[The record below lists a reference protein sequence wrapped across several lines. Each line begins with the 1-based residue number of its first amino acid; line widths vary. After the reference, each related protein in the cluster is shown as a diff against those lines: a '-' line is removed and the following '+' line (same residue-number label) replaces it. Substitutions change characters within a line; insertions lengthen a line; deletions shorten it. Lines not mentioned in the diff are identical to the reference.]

1 MESASSPTSNLT
13 ASEFLS
19 GGGEMGKLT
28 RHYDWSA
35 HTIGPISAWPQS
47 LKTTVSIILN
57 SRFPMFLWWGEELIQ
72 FYNDAYRP
80 SLGNDGKHPHALG
93 QRGEECWQEIWPTIK
108 PLIDRVFTGEYA
120 HWSEDQLLP
129 IYRNGKL
136 EDVYWT
142 FSYSPVKDERG
153 KVGGVL
159 VTCFETTEKINTL
172 NKIAENEQQLR
183 FAVDAADLAT
193 WDYNPA
199 TNKFSGNDRIKE
211 WFGLAPQDE
220 IELSLATAVMIEQDR
235 NRVIQAIQKALDY
248 SSGGDYDI
256 EYTITNPLT
265 HQTRIVRAKGKAWF
279 NEAKIAYRFN
289 GTLQD
294 VTEQVNARK
303 KIEESE
309 QRFRSMVQ
317 QAPVAIGLTRGRDMI
332 FESVNAPMYEL
343 LGKTEDIKGKHLT
356 DVLPELEGQAILK
369 IIREVYDTN
378 IPYRGYAIPAHLKNG
393 DKTELRYF
401 NVAYSLLHE
410 PGLEAAILHI
420 ATDVTEQVLAR
431 RKVEEADTRFRSL
444 ITSAPIAI
452 ALFVGRDLVIET
464 PNQEFI
470 HMLGKDYDIVGK
482 RLVDVMPE
490 LIGQPFLQILDDVY
504 TTGIPFHTYGTS
516 VNVVYNGVMKKGYYD
531 FSYTPLFDSEGK
543 VYAILEIAEDVTES
557 TLVKKSLEKSEINLR
572 NMILQSPVAMCILKG
587 TDLVVEV
594 ANSRILEVWGKSL
607 EQVMHLP
614 IFEGLPEARGQ
625 GLEVLLKSVYS
636 TGKPIKAYG
645 IPINLPR
652 ATGIEVVYLD
662 FVYEAF
668 HEPNGEISGV
678 MVVATDVTEQVLAR
692 QKIEE
697 AEVSIRNTAERLQL
711 ALDAGKLGSYEL
723 TIATGQ
729 IDCTAQ
735 CKQNFGTGENDELN
749 YTQFVALILPE
760 DREYVKQTL
769 QQAIAEHSVY
779 NAEYRIQRH
788 DGVRWIKASGRPVYN
803 EQNEVIKV
811 VGITLDITEHK
822 TFAEELSRQ
831 VHERT
836 LELQRSNED
845 LLQFAHVASHDL
857 KEPARK
863 VKTFTN
869 RLKDEFGAV
878 IPEKGLS
885 YLEKTQQATD
895 RMYAMIEGV
904 LNYSTLSSAEQTIQK
919 VDLND
924 TIKNIEVD
932 LEVLIQQKKGMV
944 IKDTLPVIEGA
955 SVLIYQLFYNLIN
968 NSFKFS
974 KKDIPPTIIIRSS
987 IVHQEGKE
995 MAKITIADN
1004 GIGFD
1009 KEYTEHIFNAFARL
1023 NSKDK
1028 YEGTGLGL
1036 ALCKRIA
1043 ERHHGSIQA
1052 DSIKDQGATF
1062 TILLPLQQP
1071 ILTT

>member
-1 MESASSPTSNLT
+1 MESPLSPASNLK
-13 ASEFLS
+13 ALSFLS
-19 GGGEMGKLT
+19 GGGEMGELT

-35 HTIGPISAWPQS
+35 SKIGAASEWPQS
-47 LKTTVSIILN
+47 LKTTVGIILN

-80 SLGNDGKHPHALG
+80 SLGNNGKHPQALG
-93 QRGEECWQEIWPTIK
+93 QRGEACWQEIWPDIK

-142 FSYSPVKDERG
+142 FSYSPVKDEMG

-159 VTCFETTEKINTL
+159 VTCFETTEKIVNL

-183 FAVDAADLAT
+183 FAIDAADLAT
-193 WDYNPA
+193 WDYNPI

-211 WFGLAPQDE
+211 WFGLERKDE
-220 IELSLATAVMIEQDR
+220 IDLSLATAVMIEEDR
-235 NRVIQAIQKALDY
+235 ARVIQAIQTATNY

-256 EYTITNPLT
+256 EYSIINPLT
-265 HQTRIVRAKGKAWF
+265 NQKRIVRAKGKAWF
-279 NEAKIAYRFN
+279 NDEKIAYRFN

-294 VTEQVNARK
+294 VTLQVNARK

-332 FESVNAPMYEL
+332 FESVNEPMYEL
-343 LGKTEDIKGKHLT
+343 LGKTENITGKYLT

-378 IPYRGYAIPAHLKNG
+378 VPYRGYAVPAYLKNG
-393 DKTELRYF
+393 DQTELRYF
-401 NVAYSLLHE
+401 NVAYSLLHDKE
-410 PGLEAAILHI
+410 LDAGILHI
-420 ATDVTEQVLAR
+420 ATDVTEQVIAR
-431 RKVEEADTRFRSL
+431 KKMEAADTRFRSL

-452 ALFVGRDLVIET
+452 ALFVGRDLIIET

-470 HMLGKDYDIVGK
+470 NMMGKDYELVGK

-504 TTGIPFHTYGTS
+504 TTGKPFHTYGTK
-516 VNVVYNGVMKKGYYD
+516 VNVVYNGVMKEGYYD
-531 FSYTPLFDSEGK
+531 FSYTPLFDSEQK
-543 VYAILEIAEDVTES
+543 VYAILEIAEDVTDS
-557 TLVKKSLEKSEINLR
+557 ILVKNKLQESEQNLR
-572 NMILQSPVAMCILKG
+572 NTILQAPVAMCIFKG
-587 TDLVVEV
+587 ATHVVEI
-594 ANSRILEVWGKSL
+594 ANSRMFELWGKKPA
-607 EQVMHLP
+607 EVMNRP
-614 IFEGLPEARGQ
+614 IFEALPEASGQ
-625 GLEVLLKSVYS
+625 GLEVLINSVYS
-636 TGKPIKAYG
+636 TGKAIKAFG
-645 IPINLPR
+645 VPVNLPR
-652 ATGIEVVYLD
+652 EEGVQTIYIDL
-662 FVYEAF
+662 VYEAF
-668 HEPNGEISGV
+668 KGTDGNTSGV
-678 MVVATDVTEQVLAR
+678 IAVAIDVTEQVLAR

-697 AEVSIRNTAERLQL
+697 AETSIRNTAERLQL

-729 IDCTAQ
+729 IDCTPQ
-735 CKQNFGTGENDELN
+735 CKQNFGTPEDENLD
-749 YTQFVALILPE
+749 YTQFTNLIVPE
-760 DREYVKQTL
+760 DRAYARQTL
-769 QQAIAEHSVY
+769 QKAIAEHTVY

-788 DGVRWIKASGRPVYN
+788 DGIRWIKASGKPVYN

-831 VHERT
+831 VHQRT

-869 RLKDEFGAV
+869 RLKDEFGNV
-878 IPEKGLS
+878 IPEKGIT
-885 YLEKTQQATD
+885 YLDKAQHATD

-904 LNYSTLSSAEQTIQK
+904 LKYSTLSASEQTIQK
-919 VDLND
+919 IDLND
-924 TIKNIEVD
+924 TIKSIEAD
-932 LEVLIQQKKGMV
+932 LEVLIHQKKGII
-944 IKDTLPVIEGA
+944 IKDELPEIEGA

-974 KKDIPPTIIIRSS
+974 KTDVPPTIIIRSS
-987 IVHQEGKE
+987 IVSYEQRDL
-995 MAKITIADN
+995 AKITIADN
-1004 GIGFD
+1004 GIGF
-1009 KEYTEHIFNAFARL
+1009 ESEFTQQIFNAFARL

-1036 ALCKRIA
+1036 ALCKKIV

-1052 DSIKDQGATF
+1052 TSAKGEGATF
-1062 TILLPLQQP
+1062 TILLPLQQST
-1071 ILTT
+1071 LTS

>member
-1 MESASSPTSNLT
+1 MESPSSPTSNLQT
-13 ASEFLS
+13 LEFLS
-19 GGGEMGKLT
+19 GGGEMGELT

-35 HTIGPISAWPQS
+35 NTVGPISSWPQS

-93 QRGEECWQEIWPTIK
+93 QHGEACWQEIWPAIK

-159 VTCFETTEKINTL
+159 VTCFETTEKITNL

-193 WDYNPA
+193 WDYNPV

-211 WFGLAPQDE
+211 WFGLQPQAE
-220 IELSLATAVMIEQDR
+220 IDLSLATAVMIEEDR
-235 NRVIQAIQKALDY
+235 ERVILAIQKALDY

-256 EYTITNPLT
+256 EYTIINPLT
-265 HQTRIVRAKGKAWF
+265 NQKRIVRAKGKAWF
-279 NEAKIAYRFN
+279 HEEKIAYRFN

-303 KIEESE
+303 KIEDSE

-343 LGKTEDIKGKHLT
+343 LGKTEDIKGKYLT

-378 IPYRGYAIPAHLKNG
+378 IPYRGYAVPAHLKNG

-431 RKVEEADTRFRSL
+431 KKIEEADTRFRSL

-452 ALFVGRDLVIET
+452 ALFVGRDLIIET

-470 HMLGKDYDIVGK
+470 HMLGKGPDIAGK

-504 TTGIPFHTYGTS
+504 TSGKPFHTYGTR
-516 VNVVYNGVMKKGYYD
+516 VDVVYNGVMKEGYYD
-531 FSYTPLFDSEGK
+531 FSYTPLFDSENN
-543 VYAILEIAEDVTES
+543 VYAILEIAEDVTDS
-557 TLVKKSLEKSEINLR
+557 ILVKNKLQESEQNLR
-572 NMILQSPVAMCILKG
+572 NTILQAPVAMCIFKG
-587 TDLVVEV
+587 ASHVVEI
-594 ANSRILEVWGKSL
+594 ANARMFELWGKKAAEVL
-607 EQVMHLP
+607 NKP
-614 IFEGLPEARGQ
+614 IFEGLPEAKGQ
-625 GLEVLLKSVYS
+625 GLEVLLDSVYS
-636 TGKPIKAYG
+636 TGKTIKAFG
-645 IPINLPR
+645 VAVNLPR
-652 ATGIEVVYLD
+652 VEGIETIYID

-668 HEPNGEISGV
+668 KGTDGNTSGV
-678 MVVATDVTEQVLAR
+678 MAVAIDVTEQVLAR

-697 AEVSIRNTAERLQL
+697 AEVSMRNTAERLQL

-723 TIATGQ
+723 TIATGL
-729 IDCTAQ
+729 IDCTPQ
-735 CKQNFGTGENDELN
+735 CKLNFGTPEDGSLDYLE
-749 YTQFVALILPE
+749 FVSLIVPE
-760 DREYVKQTL
+760 DRAYAKQTL
-769 QQAIAEHSVY
+769 QKAIAEHSVY
-779 NAEYRIQRH
+779 NAEYRIQRR
-788 DGVRWIKASGRPVYN
+788 DGIRWIKASGRPVYN
-803 EQNEVIKV
+803 EKDEVIKV

-869 RLKDEFGAV
+869 RLKDEFGTI
-878 IPEKGLS
+878 IPEKGIT
-885 YLEKTQQATD
+885 YLEKTQHATD

-904 LNYSTLSSAEQTIQK
+904 LNYSTLSSSEQTIQK
-919 VDLND
+919 IDLND
-924 TIKNIEVD
+924 TIKNIELD
-932 LEVLIQQKKGMV
+932 LEVLIQHKKGII

-987 IVHQEGKE
+987 IVQHEGKDL
-995 MAKITIADN
+995 AKITIADN

-1009 KEYTEHIFNAFARL
+1009 KEYTQHIFNAFARL

-1036 ALCKRIA
+1036 ALCKKIA

-1052 DSIKDQGATF
+1052 ESIKDQGATF
-1062 TILLPLQQP
+1062 ILLLPLQQTT
-1071 ILTT
+1071 LTT